1 MNSTFNLKHESRKI
15 KQSCAGRWAGV
26 KPRCFA
32 RVSAPHSPWQ
42 TFLNNKQK
50 RGSGQGPHATTK
62 ETATTGRLA
71 AHAGIRAARLPS
83 TPLHPIPHNGGIG
96 MGGGGRNPRR
106 ITEPAVQS
114 ETAAEVQRR
123 LCHRPQRAH
132 YGSCRCR
139 DDRQWQADTVAAVAS
154 RHRAARSER
163 APRRS
168 QRDGSSNER
177 FPVGGRGERPQQG
190 IRPPNTPRNNF
201 IILSPLTT
209 KPPNH
214 SFDITFTSREPHRI
228 FYLMIIMVTRAGG
241 WGRCLDGFKEPSSC
255 GLSVT
260 QQSERETTVKRERE

>member
-62 ETATTGRLA
+62 ETATTGT
-71 AHAGIRAARLPS
+71 GKQ
-83 TPLHPIPHNGGIG
+83 T
-96 MGGGGRNPRR
+96 
-106 ITEPAVQS
+106 QS
-114 ETAAEVQRR
+114 
-123 LCHRPQRAH
+123 
-132 YGSCRCR
+132 
-139 DDRQWQADTVAAVAS
+139 RQWQADTGRPEVKERHGGAKETDRPMKDFLWGGEERGLNKAS
-154 RHRAARSER
+154 ARPIPPATILLFCHRH
-163 APRRS
+163 
-168 QRDGSSNER
+168 NE
-177 FPVGGRGERPQQG
+177 
-190 IRPPNTPRNNF
+190 T
-201 IILSPLTT
+201 
-209 KPPNH
+209 PNH

-260 QQSERETTVKRERE
+260 QQSERETTVSKKCARNDLSLFMLFSQQERERVKLRERGSR

>member
-1 MNSTFNLKHESRKI
+1 M
-15 KQSCAGRWAGV
+15 

-71 AHAGIRAARLPS
+71 DHAGIRAARLPS
-83 TPLHPIPHNGGIG
+83 TPLHPIPHNGGKG
-96 MGGGGRNPRR
+96 MGGNRNPRR

-139 DDRQWQADTVAAVAS
+139 DDRQWQADTGRPEVKERHGGAEETDRPMKDFLWGGEERGLNKAS
-154 RHRAARSER
+154 ARPIPP
-163 APRRS
+163 ATILLFVTAH
-168 QRDGSSNER
+168 NE
-177 FPVGGRGERPQQG
+177 
-190 IRPPNTPRNNF
+190 TPKSF
-201 IILSPLTT
+201 L
-209 KPPNH
+209 
-214 SFDITFTSREPHRI
+214 FDITFTSREPHRI

-260 QQSERETTVKRERE
+260 QQSERETTVSKKCARNDLSLFMLFSPQERERVKWRERGSR